1 VAVWLCG
8 EHLTI
13 AFADEA
19 LAQYGVTDQP
29 DQRRLATVAE
39 ARLFETP
46 YRSPQRPLWERQAG
60 EWLTVIRAAPYT
72 PRRPRPQSAWQSL
85 CLELFG

>member
-1 VAVWLCG
+1 MAVWLYG

-19 LAQYGVTDQP
+19 LAQYGVTYQP
-29 DQRRLATVAE
+29 DRRRRATVAE

-60 EWLTVIRAAPYT
+60 EWLTVIRAAP
-72 PRRPRPQSAWQSL
+72 
-85 CLELFG
+85 